1 MRRTLLLAA
10 VLATASLASAQL
22 TVKTIV
28 SNGNSS
34 NRYDIV
40 ILGDGY
46 QATEQA
52 KFDSDCVA
60 VANALPTVK
69 ELAHVVTAG
78 ARGAGVTELIDLLIS
93 GEVIETRTPDNA
105 APPE

>member
-60 VANALPTVK
+60 VANALLATEPYKTFKHFFNVHTVFR
-69 ELAHVVTAG
+69 ASAG
-78 ARGAGVTELIDLLIS
+78 T
-93 GEVIETRTPDNA
+93 
-105 APPE
+105 